1 MKKLLSLFVFA
12 FLLSLALAGCSRDHG
27 YQEKET
33 VSDED
38 EGKVVLQSTPNR
50 KIIYNVT
57 VDLYIEW
64 NFQEKVNDLIESIY
78 VDEWTDY
85 LSISD
90 SQAYIIF
97 RIKTQRLDAFIYTLS
112 DFGEVRNLTK
122 KGTDISLQYQDNE
135 NRIISLESER
145 ARLVELFEDADM
157 AEIIQINKRISEID
171 KELGELKG
179 ENAIFDS
186 LIDYSEVKVSVY
198 NETPDIET
206 ENYWD
211 KLKKTFNS
219 GIDAFVKFFEYIFLG
234 IVMVFPFLLL
244 SGAAVGTTLL
254 LRKVFKKRREDR
266 KALNCRMNDR
276 LEPLNLPHKLVY
288 AVFSLEIFF

>member
-186 LIDYSEVKVSVY
+186 LIDY
-198 NETPDIET
+198 
-206 ENYWD
+206 
-211 KLKKTFNS
+211 
-219 GIDAFVKFFEYIFLG
+219 
-234 IVMVFPFLLL
+234 
-244 SGAAVGTTLL
+244 
-254 LRKVFKKRREDR
+254 
-266 KALNCRMNDR
+266 
-276 LEPLNLPHKLVY
+276 
-288 AVFSLEIFF
+288 